1 MLRYW
6 EKKPLHLKRSA
17 PKYYEAWVR
26 VRKSMKHPEADEKPE
41 SEFSWFSYVFIRF
54 HTLSWGYRKFQ
65 HFNILLVRLKF

>member
-41 SEFSWFSYVFIRF
+41 SEFSWFSYVFIRC
-54 HTLSWGYRKFQ
+54 HGATGN
-65 HFNILLVRLKF
+65 FNISTFFLLG